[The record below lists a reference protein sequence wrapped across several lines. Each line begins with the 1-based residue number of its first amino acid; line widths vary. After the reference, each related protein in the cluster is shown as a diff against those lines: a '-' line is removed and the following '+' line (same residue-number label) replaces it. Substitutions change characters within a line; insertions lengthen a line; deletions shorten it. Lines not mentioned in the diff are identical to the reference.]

1 MSTFAI
7 VVRWCSTCQDE
18 VTFEQP
24 GCLDDHGL
32 DCPEWVCVQC
42 GDAVLVGF
50 SLPEATVPVHPTSH
64 VA

>member
-1 MSTFAI
+1 MTRNAADPQ
-7 VVRWCSTCQDE
+7 WCSTCRAE
-18 VTFEQP
+18 VLFEQP
-24 GCLDDHGL
+24 DCAEEHGA

-50 SLPEATVPVHPTSH
+50 GLPGRDLLASAAAS

>member
-1 MSTFAI
+1 MTSYAG
-7 VVRWCSTCQDE
+7 VRFCSTCQDE
-18 VTFEQP
+18 VAFEQP
-24 GCLDDHGL
+24 ECVDGHGW

-50 SLPEATVPVHPTSH
+50 APPEPVRALHPTSN

>member
-1 MSTFAI
+1 MTSYAG
-7 VVRWCSTCQDE
+7 VRFCPTCQDE
-18 VTFEQP
+18 VVFEQP
-24 GCLDDHGL
+24 DCIDGHGL

-50 SLPEATVPVHPTSH
+50 VLPEPVRALHPTRN